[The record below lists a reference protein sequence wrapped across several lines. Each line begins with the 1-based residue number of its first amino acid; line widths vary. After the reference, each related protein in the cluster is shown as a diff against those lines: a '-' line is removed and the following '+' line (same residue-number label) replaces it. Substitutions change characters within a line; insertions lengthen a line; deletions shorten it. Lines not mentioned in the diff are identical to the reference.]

1 MSSRPLS
8 ASIQPGS
15 TVLVSGAARSGKS
28 AWAEQLAQTSGLS
41 VIYLATGPSLPD
53 DPSWQERLM
62 RHRQRRP
69 TTWRSEEVGACLPEA
84 LLRGTSGDDLLLVDS
99 LGTWLAHHLDLDAVA
114 WQGQIQ
120 LFLRA
125 LGLCPAAV
133 VLVAEEVG
141 WGVVP
146 PTSVGGLFRDRLGEL
161 LECIEPLCS
170 GSWLVIRGRALDL
183 QALAVSID
191 STANVQP

>member
-1 MSSRPLS
+1 MAARPLS
-8 ASIQPGS
+8 APIQPGS

-28 AWAEQLAQTSGLS
+28 AWAEQLARFSGLA
-41 VIYLATGPSLPD
+41 VTYLATGPSLPN
-53 DPSWQERLM
+53 DPSWQQRLL

-69 TTWRSEEVGACLPEA
+69 ASWRTEEVGVGLPEA
-84 LLRGTSGDDLLLVDS
+84 LMRGPTAADLLLVDS
-99 LGTWLAHHLDLDAVA
+99 LGTWLVHHLERDALA
-114 WQGQIQ
+114 WQGQIE
-120 LFLRA
+120 LLLKA

-146 PTSVGGLFRDRLGEL
+146 PTEVGGLFRDRLGEL

-183 QALAVSID
+183 QTLGVSIHTSD
-191 STANVQP
+191 HQQP